1 MVEERK
7 HIDSSFIIF
16 YNLYNRIWDFVMPSK
31 LMARKEP
38 NFGPAQL
45 VDILLWKWFPLEP
58 ETELLELNLNDLE
71 FFNLDS
77 KMKLTSLKALAQ
89 GTSIDLDSM
98 LDIQGE
104 GTQ

>member
-1 MVEERK
+1 
-7 HIDSSFIIF
+7 
-16 YNLYNRIWDFVMPSK
+16 
-31 LMARKEP
+31 
-38 NFGPAQL
+38 
-45 VDILLWKWFPLEP
+45 LEP